1 MEDGWI
7 KIFRRFLEWEWYSE
21 TNMVRLFLHLLLK
34 ANFEDKRWRGIVIK
48 RGQLVTSISS
58 LQSEIRLSARAIR
71 TCLDRLQ
78 KTGEIDKQTTSQ
90 FTVITICR
98 YGDYQQ
104 VQEVMRQTNDTPATN
119 ERQAN
124 DKQATNERQQH
135 KNIRK
140 KEDKNNITPSNE
152 GESVETDPSVD
163 VDLKSVVEFFNKSV
177 VERNSVLPKIK
188 GATGK
193 RVGYIKARI
202 REFGLEAV
210 YEVISKAAA
219 SDFLNGKNQR
229 GWVASFDWIM
239 LPTNFPK
246 VLEGNYDN
254 RINQIHNGSTNT
266 NRGGFVDSR
275 QAERE
280 HLAAGVAATIARL
293 AAEDDARQGAVREQS
308 GVPY

>member
-1 MEDGWI
+1 M
-7 KIFRRFLEWEWYSE
+7 FRRFLEWEWYDQTS
-21 TNMVRLFLHLLLK
+21 MVRLFLHLLLK
-34 ANFEDKRWRGIVIK
+34 ANYEDKKWHGVVIK
-48 RGQLVTSISS
+48 RGQLVTSFANLSAETGLS
-58 LQSEIRLSARAIR
+58 LQVVRS
-71 TCLDRLQ
+71 CLDKLQ
-78 KTGEIDKQTTSQ
+78 STGEVNKQSTSQ
-90 FTVITICR
+90 YTIITVCK
-98 YGDYQQ
+98 YADYQQ
-104 VQEVMRQTNDTPATN
+104 TEDGEQQTNNIPITSEQQTSNKRTTN
-119 ERQAN
+119 EQ
-124 DKQATNERQQH
+124 QQH

-152 GESVETDPSVD
+152 GESVDTDPSVD

-177 VERNSVLPKIK
+177 VECNSVLPKIK

-202 REFGLEAV
+202 REFGLDAV
-210 YEVISKAAA
+210 YEVIAKATA

-254 RINQIHNGSTNT
+254 RNNHYQPQQNGANKFT
-266 NRGGFVDSR
+266 DPR

-280 HLAAGVAATIARL
+280 QLARGYAATIARL
-293 AAEDDARQGAVREQS
+293 AAEDDAREAALRQPQ
-308 GVPY
+308 

>member
-1 MEDGWI
+1 MEGGWI
-7 KIFRRFLEWEWYSE
+7 KIFTERLLEWEWYHD
-21 TNMVRLFLHLLLK
+21 TKMVRVFLHLLLK
-34 ANFEDKRWRGIVIK
+34 ANYRSKRFEGIEIK
-48 RGQLVTSISS
+48 RGQLVTSLANMSAE
-58 LQSEIRLSARAIR
+58 LGLSVKSIR
-71 TCLDRLQ
+71 TCLNKLQ
-78 KTGEIDKQTTSQ
+78 TTGEIGKQTASK
-90 FTVITICR
+90 FTIITVCK
-98 YGDYQQ
+98 YDKYQGLRCD
-104 VQEVMRQTNDTPATN
+104 EG
-119 ERQAN
+119 QAN
-124 DKQATNERQQH
+124 GSQSASEGQAMGKRRASEGQQL
-135 KNIRK
+135 KNIRN

-177 VERNSVLPKIK
+177 VECNSVLPKIK

-254 RINQIHNGSTNT
+254 RNNHYQPQINGTNQFT
-266 NRGGFVDSR
+266 DPR

-280 HLAAGVAATIARL
+280 QLARGYAAVVARRL
-293 AAEDDARQGAVREQS
+293 AEDDAREAELRQ
-308 GVPY
+308 P

>member
-1 MEDGWI
+1 MEEGWI

-34 ANFEDKRWRGIVIK
+34 ANFEDKRWRGIVIR
-48 RGQLVTSISS
+48 RGQLVTSISN
-58 LQSEIRLSARAIR
+58 LHTETRLSERAVR
-71 TCLDRLQ
+71 TCLDRLV

-90 FTVITICR
+90 FTIITICK
-98 YGDYQQ
+98 YEEYQQ
-104 VQEVMRQTNDTPATN
+104 VEEGKRQTNDKRATN
-119 ERQAN
+119 ERQAS
-124 DKQATNERQQH
+124 DKRTTNERQQH

-140 KEDKNNITPSNE
+140 KEETNNITPSNE
-152 GESVETDPSVD
+152 GESVETDPSVE
-163 VDLKSVVEFFNKSV
+163 VDLKSLVEFFNKSV
-177 VERNSVLPKIK
+177 AECGSVLPKIK

-202 REFGLEAV
+202 REFGIEAV
-210 YEVISKAAA
+210 YEVIAKATA

-254 RINQIHNGSTNT
+254 RTNNFNGTNT
-266 NRGGFVDSR
+266 NQSSGGCNPKNTVTGFVVHR
-275 QAERE
+275 AKN
-280 HLAAGVAATIARL
+280 
-293 AAEDDARQGAVREQS
+293 
-308 GVPY
+308 

>member
-1 MEDGWI
+1 M
-7 KIFRRFLEWEWYSE
+7 FRRFLEWEWYDQTS
-21 TNMVRLFLHLLLK
+21 MVRLFLHLLLK
-34 ANFEDKRWRGIVIK
+34 ANYEDKKWHGVVIK
-48 RGQLVTSISS
+48 RGQLVTSFANLSAETGLS
-58 LQSEIRLSARAIR
+58 LQVVRS
-71 TCLDRLQ
+71 CLDKLQ
-78 KTGEIDKQTTSQ
+78 STGEVNKQSTSQ
-90 FTVITICR
+90 YTIITVCK
-98 YGDYQQ
+98 YADYQQ
-104 VQEVMRQTNDTPATN
+104 AEDGEQQTNNIPITSEQQTSNKRVTN
-119 ERQAN
+119 EQ
-124 DKQATNERQQH
+124 QQH

-152 GESVETDPSVD
+152 GESVDTDPSVD

-177 VERNSVLPKIK
+177 VECNSVLPKIK

-254 RINQIHNGSTNT
+254 RNNHYQPQINGTNQFT
-266 NRGGFVDSR
+266 DPR

-280 HLAAGVAATIARL
+280 QLARGYAAVVARRL
-293 AAEDDARQGAVREQS
+293 AEDDAREAELRQ
-308 GVPY
+308 P

>member
-1 MEDGWI
+1 MGDGWI
-7 KIFRRFLEWEWYSE
+7 KMFRRFLEWEWYDQTS
-21 TNMVRLFLHLLLK
+21 MVRLFLHLLLK
-34 ANFEDKRWRGIVIK
+34 ANYEDKKWHGVVIK
-48 RGQLVTSISS
+48 RGQLVTSFANLSAETGLS
-58 LQSEIRLSARAIR
+58 LQVVRS
-71 TCLDRLQ
+71 CLDKLQ
-78 KTGEIDKQTTSQ
+78 STGEVNKQSTSQ
-90 FTVITICR
+90 YTIITVCK
-98 YGDYQQ
+98 YADYQQ
-104 VQEVMRQTNDTPATN
+104 AEDGEQQTNNIPITSEQQTSNKRVTN
-119 ERQAN
+119 EQ
-124 DKQATNERQQH
+124 QQH

-177 VERNSVLPKIK
+177 VECCSVLPKIK

-202 REFGLEAV
+202 REYGLEAV

-254 RINQIHNGSTNT
+254 RTNNYNGTNNHQSSGGGNPTNT
-266 NRGGFVDSR
+266 VTGFVVHR
-275 QAERE
+275 AKN
-280 HLAAGVAATIARL
+280 
-293 AAEDDARQGAVREQS
+293 
-308 GVPY
+308 

>member
-152 GESVETDPSVD
+152 GESVDTDPSVD

-177 VERNSVLPKIK
+177 VECNSVLPKIK

-202 REFGLEAV
+202 REYGLEAV

-254 RINQIHNGSTNT
+254 RTNNYNGTNNHQSSGGGNPTNT
-266 NRGGFVDSR
+266 VTGFVVHR
-275 QAERE
+275 AKN
-280 HLAAGVAATIARL
+280 
-293 AAEDDARQGAVREQS
+293 
-308 GVPY
+308 

>member
-1 MEDGWI
+1 MEEGWI

-34 ANFEDKRWRGIVIK
+34 ANFEDKRWRGIVIR
-48 RGQLVTSISS
+48 RGQLVTSISN
-58 LQSEIRLSARAIR
+58 LHTETRLSERAVR
-71 TCLDRLQ
+71 TCLDRLV

-90 FTVITICR
+90 FTIITICK
-98 YGDYQQ
+98 YEEYQQ
-104 VQEVMRQTNDTPATN
+104 VEEGKRQANDKRATN
-119 ERQAN
+119 ERQAS
-124 DKQATNERQQH
+124 DKRTTNERQQH

-152 GESVETDPSVD
+152 GESVETDPSVE
-163 VDLKSVVEFFNKSV
+163 VDLKSLVEFFNKSV
-177 VERNSVLPKIK
+177 AECGSVLPKIK

-202 REFGLEAV
+202 REFGIEAV
-210 YEVISKAAA
+210 YEVIAKATA

-254 RINQIHNGSTNT
+254 RTNNFNGTNT
-266 NRGGFVDSR
+266 NQSSGGCNPKNTVTGFVVHR
-275 QAERE
+275 AKN
-280 HLAAGVAATIARL
+280 
-293 AAEDDARQGAVREQS
+293 
-308 GVPY
+308 

>member
-1 MEDGWI
+1 MGDGWI
-7 KIFRRFLEWEWYSE
+7 KMFRRFLEWEWYDQTS
-21 TNMVRLFLHLLLK
+21 MVRLFLHLLLK
-34 ANFEDKRWRGIVIK
+34 ANYEDKKWHGVVIK
-48 RGQLVTSISS
+48 RGQLVTSFANLSAETGLS
-58 LQSEIRLSARAIR
+58 LQVVRS
-71 TCLDRLQ
+71 CLDKLQ
-78 KTGEIDKQTTSQ
+78 STGEVNKQSTSQ
-90 FTVITICR
+90 YTIITVCK
-98 YGDYQQ
+98 YADYQQ
-104 VQEVMRQTNDTPATN
+104 AEDGEQQTNNIPITSEQQTSNKRVTN
-119 ERQAN
+119 EQ
-124 DKQATNERQQH
+124 QQH

-177 VERNSVLPKIK
+177 VECNSVLPKIK

-254 RINQIHNGSTNT
+254 RTNNYNGTNNHQSSGGSNSTNT
-266 NRGGFVDSR
+266 VTGFVVHR
-275 QAERE
+275 AKN
-280 HLAAGVAATIARL
+280 
-293 AAEDDARQGAVREQS
+293 
-308 GVPY
+308 

>member
-1 MEDGWI
+1 MGDGWI
-7 KIFRRFLEWEWYSE
+7 KMFRRFLEWEWYDQTS
-21 TNMVRLFLHLLLK
+21 MVRLFLHLLLK
-34 ANFEDKRWRGIVIK
+34 ANYEDKKWHGVVIK
-48 RGQLVTSISS
+48 RGQLVTSFANLSAETGLS
-58 LQSEIRLSARAIR
+58 LQVVRS
-71 TCLDRLQ
+71 CLDKLQ
-78 KTGEIDKQTTSQ
+78 STGEVNKQSTSQ
-90 FTVITICR
+90 YTIITVCK
-98 YGDYQQ
+98 YADYQQ
-104 VQEVMRQTNDTPATN
+104 AEDGEQQTNNIPITSEQQTSNKRVTN
-119 ERQAN
+119 EQ
-124 DKQATNERQQH
+124 QQH

-152 GESVETDPSVD
+152 GESVDTDPSVD

-177 VERNSVLPKIK
+177 VECNSVLPKIK

-254 RINQIHNGSTNT
+254 RNNHYQPQINGTNQFT
-266 NRGGFVDSR
+266 DPR

-280 HLAAGVAATIARL
+280 QLARGYAAVVARRL
-293 AAEDDARQGAVREQS
+293 AEDDAREAELRQ
-308 GVPY
+308 P

>member
-1 MEDGWI
+1 MEGGWV
-7 KIFRRFLEWEWYSE
+7 KIFTKRLLEWEWYHD
-21 TNMVRLFLHLLLK
+21 TKMVRVFLHLLLK
-34 ANFEDKRWRGIVIK
+34 ANYKSKHWEGIEIK
-48 RGQLVTSISS
+48 RGQIVTS
-58 LQSEIRLSARAIR
+58 LANLSAELGLSVKSIR
-71 TCLDRLQ
+71 TCLTKLQ
-78 KTGEIDKQTTSQ
+78 TTGEIGKQTASK
-90 FTVITICR
+90 FTIITICN
-98 YGDYQQ
+98 YDKYQGSQ
-104 VQEVMRQTNDTPATN
+104 CGEG
-119 ERQAN
+119 QAN
-124 DKQATNERQQH
+124 GEQGASEGQQH
-135 KNIRK
+135 KNIRN
-140 KEDKNNITPSNE
+140 KEIKNNITPSNE
-152 GESVETDPSVD
+152 GESVDTDPSVEI
-163 VDLKSVVEFFNKSV
+163 DLKSVVEFFNKSV
-177 VERNSVLPKIK
+177 VECGSVLPKIK

-202 REFGLEAV
+202 REFGLQAV
-210 YEVISKAAA
+210 YEVIAKATA

-229 GWVASFDWIM
+229 GWVASFAWIM

-254 RINQIHNGSTNT
+254 RINQIHNGTTNT